1 MSVPS
6 DVRSWC
12 MTVLSEVS
20 EHSAQDCGEVQMIP
34 DVYNPSSGHP
44 DPSSQGGSQDY
55 SPASYSF
62 STEGLPDGDYA
73 IILELYDW
81 ANNTALE
88 TWPLSIDNTVPVVEW
103 ALSPSDS
110 NKSFFDHRQGLS
122 WSSSE
127 YVHLTFT
134 IDGLLV
140 SERNSTTGGA
150 IFELNRTGLHE
161 VCIIAVDGTEP
172 QDNDNR
178 FVDCREMTLEDSIYD
193 SVVIANWN
201 GGLVSSDSV
210 QATIQRGPDQE
221 IWWNLAG
228 SSEMNL
234 ITPGMDVVTIDF
246 ELVEGD
252 NQFQVSIESLHEV
265 DSYSLSVVRD
275 TTAPDLTLWEIT
287 NRTSN
292 LEAERVVSGTCE
304 RGSNVMIWSDV
315 DSHQFVCPVS
325 EEFSILVEVLKSAG
339 EHQIYALSTDS
350 ANNEVRISISVLN
363 QVWSDWAI
371 EDARAGGPMM
381 WWFSL
386 GFIGLLAAVLIPSVT
401 LARRRSLSRG
411 ILKDGPDLDEIMAEI
426 EAAADIQISQMEEE

>member
-1 MSVPS
+1 M
-6 DVRSWC
+6 
-12 MTVLSEVS
+12 
-20 EHSAQDCGEVQMIP
+20 
-34 DVYNPSSGHP
+34 
-44 DPSSQGGSQDY
+44 
-55 SPASYSF
+55 
-62 STEGLPDGDYA
+62 
-73 IILELYDW
+73 
-81 ANNTALE
+81 
-88 TWPLSIDNTVPVVEW
+88 SIDNTVPVVEW
-103 ALSPSDS
+103 TLSPSDS
-110 NKSFFDHRQGLS
+110 NTSFFDHRQGLS

-134 IDGLLV
+134 IDGLLI

-150 IFELNRTGLHE
+150 IFDLHRTGIHE

-172 QDNDNR
+172 HDNDNR
-178 FVDCREMTLEDSIYD
+178 FVDCRDMTLDDSIYD

-210 QATIQRGPDQE
+210 QATIQRDPDQE

-234 ITPGMDVVTIDF
+234 IAPGMDVVTIDF
-246 ELVEGD
+246 ELIEGD
-252 NQFQVSIESLHEV
+252 NQFKISIESLHEV
-265 DSYSLSVVRD
+265 DSYTLSVVRD
-275 TTAPDLTLWEIT
+275 TTAPDLTMWEVT

-292 LEAERVVSGTCE
+292 LETERVVSGTCE

-325 EEFSILVEVLKSAG
+325 EEFNVLIEVLNSAG
-339 EHQIYALSTDS
+339 EHQISALSTDS
-350 ANNEVRISISVLN
+350 ANNEMRISITVLN

>member
-1 MSVPS
+1 M
-6 DVRSWC
+6 
-12 MTVLSEVS
+12 
-20 EHSAQDCGEVQMIP
+20 
-34 DVYNPSSGHP
+34 
-44 DPSSQGGSQDY
+44 
-55 SPASYSF
+55 
-62 STEGLPDGDYA
+62 
-73 IILELYDW
+73 
-81 ANNTALE
+81 
-88 TWPLSIDNTVPVVEW
+88 EW

-234 ITPGMDVVTIDF
+234 ITPVMDVVTIDF

-265 DSYSLSVVRD
+265 DSYSFCLLYTSPSPRD
-275 TTAPDLTLWEIT
+275 
-287 NRTSN
+287 
-292 LEAERVVSGTCE
+292 
-304 RGSNVMIWSDV
+304 RG
-315 DSHQFVCPVS
+315 
-325 EEFSILVEVLKSAG
+325 
-339 EHQIYALSTDS
+339 
-350 ANNEVRISISVLN
+350 
-363 QVWSDWAI
+363 
-371 EDARAGGPMM
+371 
-381 WWFSL
+381 
-386 GFIGLLAAVLIPSVT
+386 
-401 LARRRSLSRG
+401 
-411 ILKDGPDLDEIMAEI
+411 
-426 EAAADIQISQMEEE
+426 